1 MARSFSEFGNAL
13 YTGEKSINFIGRR
26 KTWYMVSIVLIILS
40 IVGPML
46 RGGFTFGIEF
56 TGGSQFQVH
65 LSEGQ
70 DRDPKIAE
78 DAVSEVLPSSA
89 PRVTQLGPTD
99 IRVQTEALAE
109 ADYRAVSESLAAAY
123 EVAEDEVTYSF
134 IGPTWGQDI
143 TRQAI
148 IALFVF
154 IAFAALVMAIYF
166 RTWKMS
172 LAAIIALLHD
182 LVITA
187 GIYGIS
193 GFEITPAAMIGFLTI
208 LGYSLY
214 DTVVV
219 FDKIR
224 ENTSPGEL
232 NERRT
237 FSEAVNLGVNQ
248 TLVRSINTSIVALLP
263 VGSILF
269 IGAFLLGA
277 GTLRDISL
285 ALFIGILVGAYS
297 TIFIAAPA
305 YAHLREGE
313 PGIKRHDEKVRRARG
328 EELPADA
335 TEQADGKRPAVA
347 DTADSSGGSSAPQK

>member
-1 MARSFSEFGNAL
+1 MARSFAEFGNAL
-13 YTGEKSINFIGRR
+13 YTGEKSIDFIGRR
-26 KTWYMVSIVLIILS
+26 KTWYAISIVLIILS
-40 IVGPML
+40 IVGPMM

-65 LSEGQ
+65 LADGQ
-70 DRDPKIAE
+70 DRDPAIAE
-78 DAVSEVLPSSA
+78 QAVAKVLPSSA
-89 PRVTQLGPTD
+89 PRVTLLGPTD
-99 IRVQTEALAE
+99 VRVQTEALKEAE
-109 ADYRAVSESLAAAY
+109 NLDVTEALAQAYDVSDA
-123 EVAEDEVTYSF
+123 EVTYSF

-143 TRQAI
+143 TRQAF
-148 IALFVF
+148 IALIVF
-154 IAFAALVMAIYF
+154 IVFAAVVMMLYF

-172 LAAIIALLHD
+172 LAAIVALLHD
-182 LVITA
+182 LIITA

-224 ENTSPGEL
+224 ENTIPGEL

-237 FSEAVNLGVNQ
+237 FGEAVNLGVNQ

-269 IGAFLLGA
+269 IGAFVLGA

-297 TIFIAAPA
+297 TIFIAAPT

-313 PGIKRHDEKVRRARG
+313 PAIKRHDEKALRARG
-328 EELPADA
+328 ESVSEETASAKD
-335 TEQADGKRPAVA
+335 VA
-347 DTADSSGGSSAPQK
+347 AASE